1 MIKIKK
7 KMGLVLMSSVV
18 SLGLLAACGS
28 EESSGSSEGGGSS
41 DGKMK
46 IEVVAKGFQHDFWRA
61 VKTGAEQAAEEAG
74 AELQFVGPKN
84 ESAIAEQVEMINNAI
99 NKKPSAIALAA
110 LDTSASLD
118 AISKAMDNGIPI
130 IGFDSGVPDAPE
142 GSVLANAATDNYAA
156 GELAAEGMFK
166 GIEEKV
172 ASANGEVVR
181 IGVVAQE
188 VNSMSITARTQ
199 GFIDKMV
206 ELTEGVESIGAGK
219 VAVTGHTKLENDVK
233 VDDALV
239 VIETRVPAQ
248 LTDAA
253 GQTEA
258 QTLLEKSDLIG
269 IYGSNEFAAKAI
281 INADNAISDGRI
293 GPDKVIAV
301 GFDSGALQLDAVKT
315 ERFYGSVTQ
324 DPIAIGYNAVK
335 LAVAAAN
342 GEEVADVDTG
352 AKWYDASNIESEEI
366 APLLYE

>member
-1 MIKIKK
+1 
-7 KMGLVLMSSVV
+7 
-18 SLGLLAACGS
+18 
-28 EESSGSSEGGGSS
+28 
-41 DGKMK
+41 
-46 IEVVAKGFQHDFWRA
+46 
-61 VKTGAEQAAEEAG
+61 
-74 AELQFVGPKN
+74 
-84 ESAIAEQVEMINNAI
+84 
-99 NKKPSAIALAA
+99 
-110 LDTSASLD
+110 
-118 AISKAMDNGIPI
+118 
-130 IGFDSGVPDAPE
+130 
-142 GSVLANAATDNYAA
+142 
-156 GELAAEGMFK
+156 
-166 GIEEKV
+166 
-172 ASANGEVVR
+172 
-181 IGVVAQE
+181 
-188 VNSMSITARTQ
+188 
-199 GFIDKMV
+199 MV
-206 ELTEGVESIGAGK
+206 ELTEGVVGEGK

-301 GFDSGALQLDAVKT
+301 GFDSGALQLDAIKT
-315 ERFYGSVTQ
+315 ERFYGSITQ

-335 LAVAAAN
+335 LAIAAAN

-352 AKWYDASNIESEEI
+352 AKWYDTSNIESEEI

>member
-1 MIKIKK
+1 MFKVKK
-7 KMGLVLMSSVV
+7 KMGLILFSSIV

-28 EESSGSSEGGGSS
+28 EESDSSAEG
-41 DGKMK
+41 GKMK

-61 VKTGAEQAAEEAG
+61 VKTGAENAAEEFD
-74 AELQFVGPKN
+74 AEIQFVGPKN

-110 LDTSASLD
+110 LDTNASLD
-118 AISKAMDNGIPI
+118 AIQKAMNNEIPI

-142 GSVLANAATDNYAA
+142 GSVLANASTDNYAA

-172 ASANGEVVR
+172 ASATGDVIR

-188 VNSMSITARTQ
+188 VNSLSITARTE

-206 ELTEGVESIGAGK
+206 ELVEGKVGEGK
-219 VAVTGHTKLENDVK
+219 VAVTGHSKLENDVK
-233 VDDALV
+233 VKGAPV

-281 INADNAISDGRI
+281 INADNAISGGKI

-315 ERFYGSVTQ
+315 ERFYGSITQ
-324 DPIAIGYNAVK
+324 DPISIGYQAVK
-335 LAVAAAN
+335 LAIEAAK
-342 GEEVADVDTG
+342 GEEVTDVDTG
-352 AKWYDASNIESEEI
+352 AKWYDASNIDSEEI

>member
-1 MIKIKK
+1 
-7 KMGLVLMSSVV
+7 MGLILVSSIV

-28 EESSGSSEGGGSS
+28 EESDSSAEG
-41 DGKMK
+41 GKMK

-61 VKTGAEQAAEEAG
+61 VKTGAENAAEEFD
-74 AELQFVGPKN
+74 AEIQFVGPKN

-110 LDTSASLD
+110 LDTNASLD
-118 AISKAMDNGIPI
+118 AIQKAMNNEIPI

-142 GSVLANAATDNYAA
+142 GSVLANASTDNYAA

-172 ASANGEVVR
+172 ASANGDVIR

-188 VNSMSITARTQ
+188 VNSLSITARTE
-199 GFIDKMV
+199 GFVDKMV
-206 ELTEGVESIGAGK
+206 ELVEGKVGKGK
-219 VAVTGHTKLENDVK
+219 VAVTGHAKLENDVK
-233 VDDALV
+233 VKGAPV

-281 INADNAISDGRI
+281 INADNAISGGKI

-315 ERFYGSVTQ
+315 ERFYGSITQ
-324 DPIAIGYNAVK
+324 DPISIGYQAVK
-335 LAVAAAN
+335 LAIEAAK

-352 AKWYDASNIESEEI
+352 AKWYDASNIDSEEI